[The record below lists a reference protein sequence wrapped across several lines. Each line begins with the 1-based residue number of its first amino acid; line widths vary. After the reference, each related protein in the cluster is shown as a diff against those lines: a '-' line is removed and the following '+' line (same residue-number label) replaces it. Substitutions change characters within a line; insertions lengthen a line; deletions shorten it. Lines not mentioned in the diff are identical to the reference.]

1 MASPE
6 STSSRQPCSC
16 MDADQIGRLRDILD
30 AARLICSYVA
40 GTDERDFGGD
50 TQKQDAIIR
59 RIEIIGEATLH
70 LSDQTREAIPQLP
83 FRRMRGMRNVIAH
96 DYAAVDLRIVWE
108 VATVHI
114 PELRTVLEQFF
125 ACQS

>member
-1 MASPE
+1 
-6 STSSRQPCSC
+6 

-30 AARLICSYVA
+30 AARLICAYIA
-40 GTDERDFGGD
+40 DTDEIAFRAD

-70 LSDQTREAIPQLP
+70 LSDQTRQALPQLP

-108 VATVHI
+108 VAALHV
-114 PELRTVLEQFF
+114 PELRTILEEFF
-125 ACQS
+125 GH